1 MAGVLR
7 IDNLN
12 YRATLGDIRRV
23 FKESGVIPPADIHLG
38 AHSNGKAN
46 GAAFV
51 VFTNRKDAEDGL
63 CADGFICR
71 DNRINVRN
79 SNPKE
84 FDKMFPG
91 KPMLSN
97 NQKNTFNRGGEDR
110 MTNVVKVERINYNAS
125 PSDIR
130 RFFKDHDA
138 RPEDIHLILQP
149 NSTKH
154 NGCAFLIF
162 SIPSEAMNALKLD
175 GVIFFEKRLI
185 VKASNPKEFDRFFP
199 RVPMITKGNA
209 RGRGRGRA
217 TGVGMNNNMNNNNN
231 NNGNVSRS
239 SIGSSDGRTNDRF
252 NNGSS
257 RGRGRGGA
265 VRGGRGGGGVGRS
278 SGGGSGRYGEDQFFS
293 GNREDGASNPRGRS
307 RSPVNRNRRDSALSR
322 SFGGSS
328 LDRRQSESTRD
339 NSRYDMVP
347 SINERKF
354 LHIYGLPYDASQID
368 IQNFFRPILTR
379 DIYMMRNSGGK
390 YAGKFNGNA
399 IAEFFSEGD
408 SRQAIKMDG
417 RKFGSHVMS
426 VIRPGKDEIVR
437 TIEENKISNEANN
450 LSSNVPD
457 FSALNAVAQSN
468 PQVQHLLN
476 LLTAT
481 VNTIAGAAAAAT
493 QSKPDKREY
502 RDSRGDRGQR
512 EQRMDRSR
520 DDPVINRVASSAKI
534 DVSDIKLGR
543 VVGMRNLPY
552 TVTPNEI
559 LQFFRNYKV
568 LADSVRI
575 HYLED
580 GRCSGDA
587 IICFRGNRDAR
598 NAVNDLNKGT
608 IGRRKV
614 ELFFL

>member
-23 FKESGVIPPADIHLG
+23 FKECGAIPGDIHLG
-38 AHSNGKAN
+38 SHTNGKPN
-46 GAAFV
+46 GTAFAI
-51 VFTNRKDAEDGL
+51 FSNRKDADDGL
-63 CADGFICR
+63 RADGIICR
-71 DNRINVRN
+71 DSRLNIRF

-97 NQKNTFNRGGEDR
+97 QKNFNREDR
-110 MTNVVKVERINYNAS
+110 LTGVVKVENINYGAS

-138 RPEDIHLILQP
+138 RPEDIHLVLQP
-149 NSTKH
+149 SGGKH

-162 SIPSEAMNALKLD
+162 SIPAETVNALKLD
-175 GVIFFEKRLI
+175 GVLFRDKRLS
-185 VKASNPKEFDRFFP
+185 VKASNPKEFDCYFP
-199 RVPMITKGNA
+199 RVPMITKANV
-209 RGRGRGRA
+209 RGRGRGR
-217 TGVGMNNNMNNNNN
+217 GVGGGMNNSG
-231 NNGNVSRS
+231 GNLLSRS
-239 SIGSSDGRTNDRF
+239 VSNPDVRNQERF
-252 NNGSS
+252 NSAP
-257 RGRGRGGA
+257 RGRGRGM
-265 VRGGRGGGGVGRS
+265 RGGRGGGPGR
-278 SGGGSGRYGEDQFFS
+278 GGGRYGEDQFFS
-293 GNREDGASNPRGRS
+293 GGRNDGNGLRGRS
-307 RSPVNRNRRDSALSR
+307 RSPVNRGRRDASPVR
-322 SFGGSS
+322 NFGGDSF
-328 LDRRQSESTRD
+328 DRRRPEPIRD
-339 NSRYDMVP
+339 NSRFEAIP
-347 SINERKF
+347 AINERKF
-354 LHIYGLPYDASQID
+354 LRVFGLPYDASQID

-379 DIYMMRNSGGK
+379 EIYIMRNTSGK
-390 YAGKFNGNA
+390 YAGKFNGSA
-399 IAEFFSEGD
+399 IVEFFSEGD
-408 SRQAIKMDG
+408 ARQAIRMDG
-417 RKFGSHVMS
+417 KKFGSQVMS
-426 VIRPGKDEIVR
+426 VIRPGKEDIIR
-437 TIEENKISNEANN
+437 TIEENKVSNESSGAI
-450 LSSNVPD
+450 SNVPD
-457 FSALNAVAQSN
+457 FSALNAVAQGN

-493 QSKPDKREY
+493 QNKPDKRDF
-502 RDSRGDRGQR
+502 RDNRTDRT
-512 EQRMDRSR
+512 DRSR
-520 DDPVINRVASSAKI
+520 DDPVINRVATSANI
-534 DVSDIKLGR
+534 DVSDIKQGR

-552 TVTPNEI
+552 TVTPDEI
-559 LQFFRNYKV
+559 LHFFRNYKV
-568 LADSVRI
+568 IPDSVRI